1 MLLLFCKNNILID
14 NKENLI
20 IVGDKNVLVFL
31 IVIIVLFGVVV
42 DVFLMLEWFF
52 LRKFNLNII
61 VLSYMYKLV
70 VIILIKVLN
79 FVIVE
84 ICFFW

>member
-31 IVIIVLFGVVV
+31 IVLFEVV
-42 DVFLMLEWFF
+42 VFLML
-52 LRKFNLNII
+52 
-61 VLSYMYKLV
+61 
-70 VIILIKVLN
+70 
-79 FVIVE
+79 
-84 ICFFW
+84 